1 MTYSPPLHPNDAL
14 SVCFSTNRQGAL
26 KASVRK
32 TWRAGRVGEGPSVF
46 VGRGRAVN
54 VGVCIGSGEGI
65 GVRVSVG
72 SGEGVDVGVSVGSGE
87 GVGVEVSGGFSVA
100 VDE

>member
-1 MTYSPPLHPNDAL
+1 MTYSPPWHPKDAL
-14 SVCFSTNRQGAL
+14 SVCFSTNKQGAL

-32 TWRAGRVGEGPSVF
+32 TCRAGGVSEGPGVL

-54 VGVCIGSGEGI
+54 VGVCVGSGEGV
-65 GVRVSVG
+65 GVCVSVG
-72 SGEGVDVGVSVGSGE
+72 SGEGVNVGVSVGSGE

-100 VDE
+100 VGE